1 MVYPFSGGT
10 MSTKTIT
17 VKEFAEE
24 LAQRLEN
31 NKDVNCCKIGNSQSH
46 GNCEEAYTRR
56 IHRSSVERLT
66 AAHQE

>member
-31 NKDVNCCKIGNSQSH
+31 NKDVNCCKSEILNLMEIVKKRIP
-46 GNCEEAYTRR
+46 EES
-56 IHRSSVERLT
+56 IEV
-66 AAHQE
+66 QWKD